1 MVSREVV
8 LVVGVSSVPKSHLQ
22 ETNRDQ
28 IANLVTVPSSELVRP
43 SKHIPEKGVMIVKP
57 VHGIVMPAVLV
68 KLWTAWQM
76 TSILGHLDNLGKRAW
91 SGI

>member
-1 MVSREVV
+1 MAGREVV
-8 LVVGVSSVPKSHLQ
+8 LVVGVSSVPKTHLQ
-22 ETNRDQ
+22 KTNQDQ
-28 IANLVTVPSSELVRP
+28 IADLITVPPSELVRP

-57 VHGIVMPAVLV
+57 VHGIVTPAVLV
-68 KLWTAWQM
+68 KLWTTRQT